1 MRKTLILLTT
11 MLLAGCVNDSASY
24 YINGRDH
31 ALTIRR
37 QQNYFW
43 SDRVGVTLVAARLP
57 DCQRLHELT
66 EVTRA
71 DKVKGELFAADDNL
85 WNLRLDDRLW
95 QIDTQTCTDLTELQ
109 NDPKADLGQPV
120 GSFEVQDGK
129 LVFEAVPGAAPAEA
143 PPAP

>member
-24 YINGRDH
+24 YIDGRDH

-37 QQNYFW
+37 EQDYFW
-43 SDRVGVTLVAARLP
+43 RDRVKVSLVAARLP

-66 EVTRA
+66 DIAHAER
-71 DKVKGELFAADDNL
+71 VKAELFAAGDNL

-95 QIDTQTCTDLTELQ
+95 QIDTQSCTELTELQ
-109 NDPKADLGQPV
+109 NDPKADLGQPL
-120 GSFEVQDGK
+120 GSFEVEDGK
-129 LVFEAVPGAAPAEA
+129 LVFTALPGAAPAEA
-143 PPAP
+143 PAQ